1 MNDDIK
7 SFYTA
12 IILSLALIFITN
24 HFFFKKDITPEA
36 PAVAV
41 NAPETENKTPA
52 AESQPDAVLSS
63 QAAVAAFPHIDI
75 STPALTGSFRTRG

>member
-36 PAVAV
+36 AAVAV
-41 NAPETENKTPA
+41 NAPETENKTDRK
-52 AESQPDAVLSS
+52 SV
-63 QAAVAAFPHIDI
+63 V
-75 STPALTGSFRTRG
+75 